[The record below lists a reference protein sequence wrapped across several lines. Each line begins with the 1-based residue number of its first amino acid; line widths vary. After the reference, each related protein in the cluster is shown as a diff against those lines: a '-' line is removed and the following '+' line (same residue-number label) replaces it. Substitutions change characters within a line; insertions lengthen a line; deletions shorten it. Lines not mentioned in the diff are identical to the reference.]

1 MASHLT
7 DDCIF
12 CKIIRGQ
19 IPSFKL
25 VDTEK
30 TYAFLDIG
38 PLSKGHCLVIP
49 KCASIRLAPT
59 VTRLAEEGSL
69 AAAQTTARSCTTS
82 LMTTSQR

>member
-1 MASHLT
+1 ML
-7 DDCIF
+7 DD
-12 CKIIRGQ
+12 R
-19 IPSFKL
+19 
-25 VDTEK
+25 
-30 TYAFLDIG
+30 YAFLDIG

-82 LMTTSQR
+82 LMTTSCVHLCRSHFDAKVLI